1 MYEAMRQR
9 APNSTQFVGVATTGL
24 VMALAGCALMNG
36 LGGKIMEVIQP
47 PTIVAMLPPV
57 EPEEKPRDDTPLEI
71 DTPLTMPEPVWKPEE
86 FEADRKSSITVAAG
100 TEVIVPPGPTVVAT
114 AATPAP
120 LAPKLLKAAPP
131 PYPAAAIRGHEQ
143 GITGLEVC
151 VDARGRVTSASL
163 AQTSGHPRL
172 DEAAL
177 KWVRTAHFTPGSA
190 GGAPQAV
197 CGHDVYYEWK
207 LENARG

>member
-9 APNSTQFVGVATTGL
+9 APGSTRFAGVATTAL
-24 VMALAGCALMNG
+24 VLALAGYVLANSI
-36 LGGKIMEVIQP
+36 GGEIMKAIKP
-47 PTIVAMLPPV
+47 HTIVAMLPPV
-57 EPEEKPRDDTPLEI
+57 EPEQTPRDDTPLEI
-71 DTPLTMPEPVWKPEE
+71 DIKLAMPEPDWKPEE
-86 FEADRKSSITVAAG
+86 FVADRKSSITVAAG
-100 TEVIVPPGPTVVAT
+100 SEVIAPPGPTVVAT
-114 AATPAP
+114 ATKSPA

-131 PYPAAAIRGHEQ
+131 PYPIISQRAQEQ
-143 GITGLEVC
+143 GTTGLEVC

-177 KWVRTAHFTPGSA
+177 KWVRSARFTPGSA
-190 GGAPQAV
+190 GGSPQAV
-197 CGHDVYYEWK
+197 CGHNVFYEWK